1 MQKLVIASNNKGKIR
16 EFKEILGEKFEIIPM
31 SEAGFNADVEENG
44 STFQE
49 NSLIKAKAVAT
60 ALNLPALADDSG
72 LCVDYLDGA
81 PGLYSARFS
90 GVHGDDAAN
99 RTKLLSAL
107 DEASDRRA
115 KFCCSICLYYPD
127 GKTLYGYGE
136 TLGEILKS
144 EKGSNGFGY
153 DSLFYSYDLKKPFG
167 EATDEE
173 KNSVSHRYRAL
184 CDLLDELATDDL
196 K

>member
-16 EFKEILGEKFEIIPM
+16 EFGEILGKKFEIIPM
-31 SEAGFNADVEENG
+31 SEAGFNA
-44 STFQE
+44 
-49 NSLIKAKAVAT
+49 
-60 ALNLPALADDSG
+60 
-72 LCVDYLDGA
+72 VDYLDGA

-107 DEASDRRA
+107 DEATDRRA

-184 CDLLDELATDDL
+184 CDLLDKLAAGDL

>member
-1 MQKLVIASNNKGKIR
+1 MKFVLVSHNAHKLAEMRTLLARLCPDVELLGA
-16 EFKEILGEKFEIIPM
+16 EEAEIGEI
-31 SEAGFNADVEENG
+31 EENG
-44 STFQE
+44 SSFEE
-49 NSLIKAKAVAT
+49 NALLKARAA
-60 ALNLPALADDSG
+60 ARLGYIGIADDSG

-107 DEASDRRA
+107 DEATDRRA

-184 CDLLDELATDDL
+184 CDLLDKLAAGDL

>member
-1 MQKLVIASNNKGKIR
+1 MQKLVIASANKGKIK
-16 EFKEILGEKFEIIPM
+16 EFKKILGEKFEIIPM
-31 SEAGFNADVEENG
+31 SEAGFNADVEESG

-49 NSLIKAKAVAT
+49 NSLIKAKTVAD
-60 ALNLPALADDSG
+60 ALRLPVLADDSG
-72 LCVDYLDGA
+72 LCVDRLDGA

-99 RTKLLSAL
+99 RAKLLNAL
-107 DEASDRRA
+107 KGEKDRRA

-127 GKTLYGYGE
+127 GKYVFGNGE
-136 TLGEILKS
+136 TLGEILDE

-153 DSLFYSYDLKKPFG
+153 DPIFYSYDLKKPFG

-184 CDLLDELATDDL
+184 CDLLKKL
-196 K
+196 

>member
-72 LCVDYLDGA
+72 LCVDALGGR
-81 PGLYSARFS
+81 PGVYTARFA
-90 GVHGDDAAN
+90 GENATDEEN
-99 RTKLLSAL
+99 IKKLLSELDGVPFEKRTARFVCTVAVAVPGKEPTVFRGECEGVIL
-107 DEASDRRA
+107 DEKR
-115 KFCCSICLYYPD
+115 
-127 GKTLYGYGE
+127 GE
-136 TLGEILKS
+136 
-144 EKGSNGFGY
+144 NGFGY
-153 DSLFYSYDLKKPFG
+153 DPVFYVEKYQKTMAQLPAEVKNAISHRFNALKKLRIDG
-167 EATDEE
+167 E
-173 KNSVSHRYRAL
+173 
-184 CDLLDELATDDL
+184 
-196 K
+196 